1 MASRKMSEPP
11 DPKGSLPRHVLEIYL
26 AAFNH
31 AWNACAG
38 DGDRRGHLSRAEIAH
53 KAAWMAIR
61 QQYEQQPGGSAR
73 SGAED

>member
-11 DPKGSLPRHVLEIYL
+11 DPKGSLPSHVLELYL

-31 AWNACAG
+31 AWNTCTAE
-38 DGDRRGHLSRAEIAH
+38 DRRGHLSRAEIAH

-61 QQYEQQPGGSAR
+61 QQYEQPGGSAR
-73 SGAED
+73 SSAED